1 LTNGLKYDKL
11 FFTRR
16 SKMKLYRYLILII
29 TAFSMAVLFNIPLS
43 LAQNNTATQSEALL
57 LGEPDILWL
66 WGEVILIDVEKGI
79 ISVKYL
85 DYETDTEKEA
95 VIYVDDKTTYE
106 NAKAIIDIKPK
117 DIVSIDYIT
126 GAQGSSIA
134 RNVSVEKPED
144 IQATGEG
151 TAADEGLK
159 PAVMPD
165 TALTGEGAIEVL
177 PKAQE

>member
-1 LTNGLKYDKL
+1 
-11 FFTRR
+11 
-16 SKMKLYRYLILII
+16 MKSYRYFIPAI
-29 TAFSMAVLFNIPLS
+29 AVLFGMVLLNTVPI
-43 LAQNNTATQSEALL
+43 LAQNKTVQQGEDLS

-66 WGEVILIDVEKGI
+66 WGEVNSVDLEKGM

-85 DYETDTEKEA
+85 DYETDTEKDA

-106 NAKAIIDIKPK
+106 NAKAITDIKPK
-117 DIVSIDYIT
+117 DIVSIDYVA

-151 TAADEGLK
+151 TVADEDLK
-159 PAVMPD
+159 PAVTPD
-165 TALTGEGAIEVL
+165 TALPSEGAVEDL